1 MKRLLRFLFLSDLRI
16 NLSYPLRM
24 GLFYWLVAL
33 LFLAL
38 SYGVLKSQ
46 ISDFSLALRVLR
58 ELFLYEL
65 ILGAVLF
72 LITFIYAV
80 VSSSDYKKVQKFADE
95 IARGN
100 FEFSPKLSPIADKDL
115 ISIKESLNKLRKS
128 LIISKELLRKRSER
142 F

>member
-1 MKRLLRFLFLSDLRI
+1 MKRLLRLLFLSDLRI

-33 LFLAL
+33 SFLAL

-46 ISDFSLALRVLR
+46 ISDSSLALRVLR

-128 LIISKELLRKRSER
+128 LIISKELLKKRSER